1 MQIELTYVGNRA
13 MVKYDLPLNEVVF
26 DFYDRLKSVS
36 KGYASFDY
44 HLTDYQAGRPGEDVR
59 SWSTTSRSTRSSMLV
74 HRTRAEQRGRAMV
87 EKLKELIPPHMFQVP
102 IQAAIGGKIIAR
114 ETVRA
119 LRKDVTAKCYG
130 GDVTRKRKLLDKQKE
145 GKKKMRQFGK
155 VDIPQEAFIA
165 ALKVDV

>member
-1 MQIELTYVGNRA
+1 
-13 MVKYDLPLNEVVF
+13 
-26 DFYDRLKSVS
+26 
-36 KGYASFDY
+36 
-44 HLTDYQAGRPGEDVR
+44 
-59 SWSTTSRSTRSSMLV
+59 MLV

-119 LRKDVTAKCYG
+119 LPQGRDRQVLRRRRHAQAQAS
-130 GDVTRKRKLLDKQKE
+130 RQAE
-145 GKKKMRQFGK
+145 GRQEAMRQFGK